1 MSDDSRPRR
10 SAVVLAGGFSTR
22 FGEADKAVADLAGT
36 PMIRRT
42 ADRVASV
49 VDDLVINCRSAQV
62 DSIRAVLDDDVTFA
76 IDPTPDLGPLGGIR
90 TGLEATDAPVSTVV
104 ACDMPFVEPALLEYL
119 CSILET
125 EGLSPTASGDD
136 ADIRPDG
143 DSGPDADTR
152 PDAAVPQVEEGWY
165 QTTQAVYRTDAMAEA
180 CREALEANEG
190 KILAALDRLEWVV
203 VEEETIRKH
212 ATLET
217 FRSIDTQKELEA
229 AEAAFERE

>member
-22 FGEADKAVADLAGT
+22 FGNTDKAVADLAGT
-36 PMIRRT
+36 PMIRRV
-42 ADRVASV
+42 ADRVTPV
-49 VDDLVINCRSAQV
+49 VDDLVINCRSDQRDA
-62 DSIRAVLDDDVTFA
+62 IRAVLDEDVTFA

-90 TGLEATDAPVSTVV
+90 TGLEAADAPLAAVV

-119 CSILET
+119 CSVLEAEET
-125 EGLSPTASGDD
+125 SATASRDD
-136 ADIRPDG
+136 AG
-143 DSGPDADTR
+143 TR
-152 PDAAVPQVEEGWY
+152 PDATVPRLDSGWY
-165 QTTQAVYRTDAMAEA
+165 QTTQAVYRSDAMAEA

-203 VEEETIRKH
+203 VEEETIREH

-217 FRSIDTQKELEA
+217 FRSIDTQEELEA
-229 AEAAFERE
+229 AEAAFEDE

>member
-1 MSDDSRPRR
+1 MSDDTRPRR

-49 VDDLVINCRSAQV
+49 VDDLVINCRSEQV

-90 TGLEATDAPVSTVV
+90 TGLEATDAPVSAVV

-119 CSILET
+119 CSVLET
-125 EGLSPTASGDD
+125 GGPSPTASGDD
-136 ADIRPDG
+136 V
-143 DSGPDADTR
+143 DSR
-152 PDAAVPQVEEGWY
+152 LDAAVPQVEEGWY
-165 QTTQAVYRTDAMAEA
+165 QTTQAAYRTDAMAEA

-203 VEEETIRKH
+203 VGEPTIREY

-217 FRSIDTQKELEA
+217 FRSIDTQEELET
-229 AEAAFERE
+229 AEAAFEDE